1 MGCLPWQLLY
11 QMWFPC
17 LNKFTPPSS
26 MWYVAT
32 DLAGAFSGT
41 PVHRAHQGS
50 LLSAEG
56 QQRTCSAVSRGIG
69 SAASR
74 PTQVARILTTFPF
87 CRTSHWPSTL
97 TTFCRLDPAAEKER
111 PLWPPG

>member
-1 MGCLPWQLLY
+1 MTRGRLPWQLLH

-26 MWYVAT
+26 ICYVAT
-32 DLAGAFSGT
+32 DLAGAFSCT

-69 SAASR
+69 STASL
-74 PTQVARILTTFPF
+74 PTQLARILTTFPF
-87 CRTSHWPSTL
+87 CKISHWPSTL
-97 TTFCRLDPAAEKER
+97 MTFCRLDPVVEEER
-111 PLWPPG
+111 LL